1 MKEGGSVSTSVGN
14 ADYLKVQGLYSTG
27 LMDFSAS
34 VLLSSTT
41 GDGYVDGT
49 KFEGKIFY
57 CFGYKPNDKHDLQ
70 FTFTELLN
78 GTTKEVLLI
87 HYQNILN
94 MVLTES
100 QILNITLTG
109 C

>member
-1 MKEGGSVSTSVGN
+1 MDMLTEPN
-14 ADYLKVQGLYSTG
+14 LK
-27 LMDFSAS
+27 
-34 VLLSSTT
+34 
-41 GDGYVDGT
+41 
-49 KFEGKIFY
+49 GKIIIA
-57 CFGYKPNDKHDLQ
+57 FGYKPNDKHDLQ

-109 C
+109 VLKW